1 MMMKH
6 KITAAGVAALIFLY
20 IERKITMSEVKE
32 QKLVN
37 KEVKEQ
43 SKMKTEVKKNTTM
56 THMEKEE
63 LSRRVKAM
71 SREELEI
78 VLNNIPIELCLM
90 RIEREFDRLKAFE
103 DSVKS
108 AVSGVM

>member
-1 MMMKH
+1 
-6 KITAAGVAALIFLY
+6 
-20 IERKITMSEVKE
+20 MSEVKE
-32 QKLVN
+32 QKVVN

-43 SKMKTEVKKNTTM
+43 PKMKIELKKNSTM

-71 SREELEI
+71 SREELEV
-78 VLNNIPIELCLM
+78 VLDSIPVELCLM
-90 RIEREFDRLKAFE
+90 KIEREFDRLKAFE

-108 AVSGVM
+108 AVSGIM

>member
-1 MMMKH
+1 
-6 KITAAGVAALIFLY
+6 
-20 IERKITMSEVKE
+20 MSEVKE

-43 SKMKTEVKKNTTM
+43 PKMKTEAKKNTTM

-71 SREELEI
+71 SREELEV

-90 RIEREFDRLKAFE
+90 RIEQEFDRLKAFE

>member
-1 MMMKH
+1 
-6 KITAAGVAALIFLY
+6 
-20 IERKITMSEVKE
+20 MSEVKE

-43 SKMKTEVKKNTTM
+43 LKTKTEVKKNITM

-78 VLNNIPIELCLM
+78 VLDSIPVELCLM
-90 RIEREFDRLKAFE
+90 RIEREFDKLKAFK

>member
-1 MMMKH
+1 MKNN
-6 KITAAGVAALIFLY
+6 KLVAAGAAALIFLY
-20 IERKITMSEVKE
+20 IERRITMSEVKE

-43 SKMKTEVKKNTTM
+43 PKVKTEVKKNTSM

-71 SREELEI
+71 SREELEV
-78 VLNNIPIELCLM
+78 VLDSIPVELCLM
-90 RIEREFDRLKAFE
+90 KIEREFDRLKAFE

>member
-1 MMMKH
+1 
-6 KITAAGVAALIFLY
+6 
-20 IERKITMSEVKE
+20 MSEVKE
-32 QKLVN
+32 QKLMN

-43 SKMKTEVKKNTTM
+43 PKMKTEIKKNISM

-63 LSRRVKAM
+63 LTRRVKAM
-71 SREELEI
+71 SREELEV

-90 RIEREFDRLKAFE
+90 RIEREFDKLKAFE
-103 DSVKS
+103 DSVKT

>member
-1 MMMKH
+1 
-6 KITAAGVAALIFLY
+6 
-20 IERKITMSEVKE
+20 MSEVKE
-32 QKLVN
+32 QKLMN

-43 SKMKTEVKKNTTM
+43 PKMKTEAKKNTTM

-71 SREELEI
+71 SREELEV

-90 RIEREFDRLKAFE
+90 RIEREFDKLKAFE

>member
-1 MMMKH
+1 
-6 KITAAGVAALIFLY
+6 
-20 IERKITMSEVKE
+20 MSEVKE

-43 SKMKTEVKKNTTM
+43 PKKNAAM
-56 THMEKEE
+56 IHMEKEE

-71 SREELEI
+71 SREELEV
-78 VLNNIPIELCLM
+78 VLDSIPVELCLM
-90 RIEREFDRLKAFE
+90 KIEREFDRLKAFE
-103 DSVKS
+103 DSVKT

>member
-1 MMMKH
+1 
-6 KITAAGVAALIFLY
+6 
-20 IERKITMSEVKE
+20 MSEIKE
-32 QKLVN
+32 QKLMN

-43 SKMKTEVKKNTTM
+43 PKLNTEAKKNTTM
-56 THMEKEE
+56 THMAKEE

-78 VLNNIPIELCLM
+78 VLDSIPVELCLM
-90 RIEREFDRLKAFE
+90 RIEREFDKLKAFE

>member
-1 MMMKH
+1 
-6 KITAAGVAALIFLY
+6 
-20 IERKITMSEVKE
+20 MSEVKE
-32 QKLVN
+32 QKLMN

-43 SKMKTEVKKNTTM
+43 PKLNTEAKKNASM

-78 VLNNIPIELCLM
+78 VLNSIPVELCLT
-90 RIEREFDRLKAFE
+90 RIEREFDKLKAFE

>member
-1 MMMKH
+1 
-6 KITAAGVAALIFLY
+6 
-20 IERKITMSEVKE
+20 MSEVKE
-32 QKLVN
+32 QKVVN
-37 KEVKEQ
+37 KDVKEQ
-43 SKMKTEVKKNTTM
+43 PKMKTELKKNPSM

-71 SREELEI
+71 SKEELEI
-78 VLNNIPIELCLM
+78 VVNSIPVELCLM
-90 RIEREFDRLKAFE
+90 RIEREFDKLKAFE

>member
-1 MMMKH
+1 
-6 KITAAGVAALIFLY
+6 
-20 IERKITMSEVKE
+20 MSEVKE
-32 QKLVN
+32 QKLAN

-71 SREELEI
+71 SREELEV

-90 RIEREFDRLKAFE
+90 RIEREFDKLKAFE

>member
-1 MMMKH
+1 
-6 KITAAGVAALIFLY
+6 
-20 IERKITMSEVKE
+20 MSEVKE
-32 QKLVN
+32 QKLMD

-43 SKMKTEVKKNTTM
+43 PKMKTEVKKNTSM

-78 VLNNIPIELCLM
+78 VLDNVPVGLCLM
-90 RIEREFDRLKAFE
+90 RVEREFDRLRAFE

>member
-1 MMMKH
+1 
-6 KITAAGVAALIFLY
+6 
-20 IERKITMSEVKE
+20 MSEVKE

-43 SKMKTEVKKNTTM
+43 PKMNTEAKKNTTM

-71 SREELEI
+71 SREELEV

-90 RIEREFDRLKAFE
+90 RIEREFDKLKAFE

>member
-1 MMMKH
+1 
-6 KITAAGVAALIFLY
+6 
-20 IERKITMSEVKE
+20 MSEVKE

-43 SKMKTEVKKNTTM
+43 PKMKTEVKKNVTM

-71 SREELEI
+71 SREELEV
-78 VLNNIPIELCLM
+78 VLNNIPVELCLM
-90 RIEREFDRLKAFE
+90 RIEREFDKLKAFE

-108 AVSGVM
+108 VVSGVM

>member
-1 MMMKH
+1 
-6 KITAAGVAALIFLY
+6 
-20 IERKITMSEVKE
+20 MSEVKE

-43 SKMKTEVKKNTTM
+43 PKMKTEVKKNTSM

-71 SREELEI
+71 SREELEV

>member
-1 MMMKH
+1 
-6 KITAAGVAALIFLY
+6 
-20 IERKITMSEVKE
+20 MSEVKE
-32 QKLVN
+32 QKLMN

-71 SREELEI
+71 SREELEV

-90 RIEREFDRLKAFE
+90 RIEREFDKLKAFE

>member
-1 MMMKH
+1 
-6 KITAAGVAALIFLY
+6 
-20 IERKITMSEVKE
+20 MSEVKE
-32 QKLVN
+32 QKLMN

-43 SKMKTEVKKNTTM
+43 PKVTTEAKKKNTTM

-63 LSRRVKAM
+63 LTRRVKAM

-78 VLNNIPIELCLM
+78 VLDSIPVELCLM
-90 RIEREFDRLKAFE
+90 RIEREFDKLKAFE

>member
-1 MMMKH
+1 
-6 KITAAGVAALIFLY
+6 
-20 IERKITMSEVKE
+20 MSEVKE

-43 SKMKTEVKKNTTM
+43 SKMNTEIKKNTTM

-71 SREELEI
+71 SREELEV
-78 VLNNIPIELCLM
+78 VLNNIPVELCLM
-90 RIEREFDRLKAFE
+90 RIEREFDKLKAFE

>member
-1 MMMKH
+1 
-6 KITAAGVAALIFLY
+6 
-20 IERKITMSEVKE
+20 MSEVKE
-32 QKLVN
+32 QKLMN
-37 KEVKEQ
+37 KEANEQ
-43 SKMKTEVKKNTTM
+43 PKVNTEAKKNTTM

-71 SREELEI
+71 SREELEV
-78 VLNNIPIELCLM
+78 VLNNIPVELCLM
-90 RIEREFDRLKAFE
+90 RIEREFDKLKAFE

>member
-1 MMMKH
+1 
-6 KITAAGVAALIFLY
+6 
-20 IERKITMSEVKE
+20 MSEVKE

-63 LSRRVKAM
+63 LTRRVKAM
-71 SREELEI
+71 SREELEV

>member
-1 MMMKH
+1 
-6 KITAAGVAALIFLY
+6 
-20 IERKITMSEVKE
+20 MSEVKE

-43 SKMKTEVKKNTTM
+43 PKMKTEIKKNASM

-71 SREELEI
+71 SREELEV

-90 RIEREFDRLKAFE
+90 RIEREFDKLKVFE

>member
-1 MMMKH
+1 
-6 KITAAGVAALIFLY
+6 
-20 IERKITMSEVKE
+20 MSEVKE

-43 SKMKTEVKKNTTM
+43 SKMKTEVKKKTTM

-63 LSRRVKAM
+63 LTRRVKAM
-71 SREELEI
+71 SREELEV